1 MLVGKEIYLV
11 LNSYFRFVFR
21 ELNMVDTAVVARGG
35 VVKHLPRP
43 RPLRTDPDKVSLIDI
58 LKLVDEVCSVIQSKR
73 SDINTRKKVQHLKEL
88 LRLNGQA
95 VEKFNKESLNK
106 LEKELRE
113 ACFDL
118 NMDIVTRLAVLE
130 IIELRLN
137 NWVSNPVMANM
148 YKQRLAEAQLDI
160 DMKNIGYE
168 GGIKEADHNQNSI
181 SSKINPKKGAAGD
194 SNTVEVGAPSEFS
207 SRLIVNGHT
216 VSISS
221 TCEDLVATSKDV
233 LTEFFSIKAAEDDE
247 EKEEEEEESTL
258 VLVKPEISYEKN
270 ELIRMSKSPLC
281 RDAPGNWDE
290 IMNEVPFIVKKQ
302 GAPSK
307 HFLRSMEKIK
317 LQEAA
322 RKM

>member
-1 MLVGKEIYLV
+1 
-11 LNSYFRFVFR
+11 
-21 ELNMVDTAVVARGG
+21 MVDTAVVARGG

-58 LKLVDEVCSVIQSKR
+58 LKLVDEVCSVIHSKR

-160 DMKNIGYE
+160 DMKKIGYE
-168 GGIKEADHNQNSI
+168 GGLKEADHNQNSVN
-181 SSKINPKKGAAGD
+181 SKINPKKGEAGD
-194 SNTVEVGAPSEFS
+194 SNTVEVTVPSEFS
-207 SRLIVNGHT
+207 SRLTVNGHT

-221 TCEDLVATSKDV
+221 TCEDLVATSKEV
-233 LTEFFSIKAAEDDE
+233 LTEFFSIKAAEEDE
-247 EKEEEEEESTL
+247 EEEEEESTL

-270 ELIRMSKSPLC
+270 ELIRLSKSPLC

-290 IMNEVPFIVKKQ
+290 IMSEVPFIVKKQ